1 MSQYSLELCSADSLH
16 YLSNHSKPSLLLL
29 RVILGLTSC
38 TRLQLSLGT
47 SVSLLRLVKAESQS
61 QSVFCGRGFC
71 KAIRLVVLEDL
82 FLERPAKE
90 SAQQTESRGLA
101 GKRWLLVPSFGYF
114 WLKFQDILRHVEAHI
129 PKLTVA
135 APALPRLLLKKA
147 CRKHQPCHALL
158 GAVLAA
164 AQEFLKCVLQLR
176 KPKLEPALRPLRQ
189 PTRALDTQK
198 GNDQSFLMSVFL
210 SISTI
215 SIQMPWRDNFPN
227 VNLSETK

>member
-114 WLKFQDILRHVEAHI
+114 GSNSKIYCGMWRRIYRSLQWQPSLASTAPEESMSQASTMPCPVGSCFGCRSRIFEVR
-129 PKLTVA
+129 A
-135 APALPRLLLKKA
+135 A
-147 CRKHQPCHALL
+147 
-158 GAVLAA
+158 
-164 AQEFLKCVLQLR
+164 
-176 KPKLEPALRPLRQ
+176 
-189 PTRALDTQK
+189 T
-198 GNDQSFLMSVFL
+198 
-210 SISTI
+210 
-215 SIQMPWRDNFPN
+215 
-227 VNLSETK
+227 